1 MTIPTD
7 GGPAVHDRFDRIEAL
22 LHRYPA
28 IAETERAELKRW
40 FTKEATAFEVASLSS
55 KDELRANYR
64 AFRAEHVDRLTT
76 AELAAIIIASVVL
89 LGAIALVAL
98 GG

>member
-55 KDELRANYR
+55 KDELRAYL
-64 AFRAEHVDRLTT
+64 ERL
-76 AELAAIIIASVVL
+76 EEAAHGCDVAHPGDSSQPQSSVGEETRCKL
-89 LGAIALVAL
+89 R
-98 GG
+98 

>member
-40 FTKEATAFEVASLSS
+40 FTKEATAFEVASL
-55 KDELRANYR
+55 
-64 AFRAEHVDRLTT
+64 
-76 AELAAIIIASVVL
+76 
-89 LGAIALVAL
+89 
-98 GG
+98 

>member
-28 IAETERAELKRW
+28 IAETE
-40 FTKEATAFEVASLSS
+40 
-55 KDELRANYR
+55 
-64 AFRAEHVDRLTT
+64 
-76 AELAAIIIASVVL
+76 LARCEPAGLPSVRC
-89 LGAIALVAL
+89 AQ
-98 GG
+98 